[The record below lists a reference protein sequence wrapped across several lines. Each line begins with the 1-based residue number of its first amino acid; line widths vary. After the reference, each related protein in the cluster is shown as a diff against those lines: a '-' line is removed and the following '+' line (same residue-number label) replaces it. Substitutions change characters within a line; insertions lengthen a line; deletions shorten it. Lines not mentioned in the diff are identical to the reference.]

1 MPRWRPP
8 RWAASAPAER
18 FTVLER
24 VGLELEAAR
33 TSSANS
39 SRERKKPRIEG
50 VGEVLRAAQLFRF
63 FAGEALRIP
72 GEHMRSVRPG
82 VDVDVLREPLGVV
95 GVITPW
101 NFPIA
106 IPAWKIAPRSRTGAR
121 SCSSPRSSFRPRRG
135 RWWRSVRGRGSH
147 PVLNL
152 VVGPGRVVGERL
164 LHDPR
169 VRGVTFTGSQA
180 IGSRVAQALAA
191 RFGKAQLEMG
201 GKNPLVILD
210 DADLD
215 IAVDCALQGA
225 FFQTGQR
232 CTASSRLIATE
243 GIHDRFVDAVV
254 ARLRLLRVG
263 HALGD
268 DTDIGPVVSAD
279 QLEQDLGYLA
289 LGRDEGAELVQGGA
303 RLERETDGFFLEP
316 AFFVSTVNEMRV
328 NREEIFGPIAT
339 VIKAGD
345 ADDALALANDTEYGL
360 SAGVCTTSLAQ
371 AVRFRD
377 GLQAG
382 IVTVNLPTAGV
393 DFHVPFGG
401 TKGSSSGSREQG
413 RYAVEFF
420 TTVKTAYVRP
430 EGHGAQ
436 PFRPSSAA
444 TSIRSAATRVP
455 SWARIASPAARM
467 RRCRS
472 SSPASL
478 PTASR
483 SSRSSNPYVS
493 RRTPNL
499 NSSTRCALSY
509 WSQKRGARSSAC
521 RSGTLGGR
529 VVPAVGDHEVAVRDD
544 RVCGTRASPHMLS
557 GRSISSALGPSRRCS
572 GGASRRAPQ

>member
-1 MPRWRPP
+1 VRANYIGGEWLESSATVDDVNPSDLSDVVGEFAVADEAQVDAAIGAAAAAAPA
-8 RWAASAPAER
+8 WAASTPAER
-18 FTVLER
+18 FTALER
-24 VGLELEAAR
+24 VGLELEARAQELGEQL
-33 TSSANS
+33 
-39 SRERKKPRIEG
+39 SREEGKPRAEG
-50 VGEVLRAAQLFRF
+50 VGEVLRASQLFRF

-72 GEHMRSVRPG
+72 GEHLRSVRPG
-82 VDVDVLREPLGVV
+82 VDVDVIREPLGVV

-106 IPAWKIAPRSRTGAR
+106 IPAWKIAPALAYGCTVVFKPAELVPASAWSMVEICAR
-121 SCSSPRSSFRPRRG
+121 AGLPPG
-135 RWWRSVRGRGSH
+135 
-147 PVLNL
+147 VLNL
-152 VVGPGRVVGERL
+152 VVGPGRVVGERF

-215 IAVDCALQGA
+215 VAGDCAVQSA

-232 CTASSRLIATE
+232 CTASSRLIVTE

-254 ARLRLLRVG
+254 ERMRSLRVG

-279 QLEQDLGYLA
+279 QLEQDLEYLA
-289 LGRDEGAELVQGGA
+289 VGRGEGAELVQGGA
-303 RLERETDGFFLEP
+303 RLERDTDGYFLEP
-316 AFFVSTVNEMRV
+316 ALFVSTANEMRV

-339 VIKAGD
+339 VIRAGD
-345 ADDALALANDTEYGL
+345 ADEALALANDTEFGL
-360 SAGVCTTSLAQ
+360 SAGVCTTSLAH
-371 AVRFRD
+371 AARFRD

-420 TTVKTAYVRP
+420 TTVKTAYIRP
-430 EGHGAQ
+430 
-436 PFRPSSAA
+436 
-444 TSIRSAATRVP
+444 
-455 SWARIASPAARM
+455 
-467 RRCRS
+467 
-472 SSPASL
+472 
-478 PTASR
+478 
-483 SSRSSNPYVS
+483 
-493 RRTPNL
+493 
-499 NSSTRCALSY
+499 
-509 WSQKRGARSSAC
+509 
-521 RSGTLGGR
+521 
-529 VVPAVGDHEVAVRDD
+529 
-544 RVCGTRASPHMLS
+544 
-557 GRSISSALGPSRRCS
+557 
-572 GGASRRAPQ
+572 